1 MITFNQKPD
10 FQNAAAGGDNFTKNL
25 IIFLKKKKIHSN
37 FKLSNKTKLIFINN
51 SKSFFF
57 KKNLKYY
64 LKKKRYHFNYKDLI
78 EFKKKYPNIPI
89 VHRVNDT
96 DIARGT
102 NFINKNIKKVNKLS
116 DTTIFISNWIKRY
129 FLKKKLKPKKYNVI
143 ENIANHKLFNLN
155 KKKFWKK
162 NQTFKIVTHH
172 WSTNFQKGF
181 AEYLVLDRSLA
192 TNKDKKI
199 NFYII
204 GNTPRNLNWKSA
216 KLIKPLRDKMLANK
230 LKKFDAYISGA
241 KFEAGANHVIEAL
254 QCGLPVM
261 YFKNSGS
268 IEEQVKKKR
277 YGIKTSKMKILND
290 LNTLIKN
297 YGFYKKNIIKDF
309 GSFDNKYMYLSY
321 YKVIKNLLNE

>member
-1 MITFNQKPD
+1 MDKEI
-10 FQNAAAGGDNFTKNL
+10 
-25 IIFLKKKKIHSN
+25 
-37 FKLSNKTKLIFINN
+37 
-51 SKSFFF
+51 
-57 KKNLKYY
+57 
-64 LKKKRYHFNYKDLI
+64 
-78 EFKKKYPNIPI
+78 
-89 VHRVNDT
+89 
-96 DIARGT
+96 
-102 NFINKNIKKVNKLS
+102 
-116 DTTIFISNWIKRY
+116 

-268 IEEQVKKKR
+268 IEEQVKKK
-277 YGIKTSKMKILND
+277 KIWN
-290 LNTLIKN
+290 
-297 YGFYKKNIIKDF
+297 
-309 GSFDNKYMYLSY
+309 
-321 YKVIKNLLNE
+321 